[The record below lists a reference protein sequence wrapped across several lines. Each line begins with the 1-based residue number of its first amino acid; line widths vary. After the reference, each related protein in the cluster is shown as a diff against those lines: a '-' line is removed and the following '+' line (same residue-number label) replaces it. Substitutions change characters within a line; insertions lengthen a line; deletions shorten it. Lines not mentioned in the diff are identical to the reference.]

1 MRRAIARLGGHDHV
15 LVDGLRIADFEAQVG
30 PYTAIV
36 DGDARVYSIACASV
50 VAKVV
55 RDRMMRNLARRYP
68 EYGWDRNAGYA
79 TREHRDAIR
88 AHGLTPHHRK
98 SWQALQ
104 VLMAGDQLGLFD
116 ADEAVVGELGDDLSG
131 VDLAEASMFAVPMG
145 DVEAAEEVAA
155 GR

>member
-1 MRRAIARLGGHDHV
+1 
-15 LVDGLRIADFEAQVG
+15 
-30 PYTAIV
+30 
-36 DGDARVYSIACASV
+36 
-50 VAKVV
+50 
-55 RDRMMRNLARRYP
+55 MMRNLARRYP

-116 ADEAVVGELGDDLSG
+116 ADEAVVDELGDDLAEVELS
-131 VDLAEASMFAVPMG
+131 EASMFAVPMG
-145 DVEAAEEVAA
+145 DVDAAEEVAA